1 MSAEELVTPAPA
13 PQNWRALSTAREGYI
28 SPRNRTSR
36 QFRLQF
42 APSRAAG
49 SSGSG
54 EADARTRIAKPNWLR
69 AQAGVPCCEKCRI
82 ASAKIHEA
90 MYPTGDA
97 TNGDLRA
104 SGRSFYSGVGGFL
117 AKDVK
122 GFSHG

>member
-13 PQNWRALSTAREGYI
+13 PQNRRALSTAREGYI

-54 EADARTRIAKPNWLR
+54 GADARTRIAKPNWLR
-69 AQAGVPCCEKCRI
+69 AQAGVPCCEKMPDRLCQDTR
-82 ASAKIHEA
+82 SHVRSEEHTSELQSP
-90 MYPTGDA
+90 MY
-97 TNGDLRA
+97 L
-104 SGRSFYSGVGGFL
+104 V
-117 AKDVK
+117 
-122 GFSHG
+122 

>member
-1 MSAEELVTPAPA
+1 MSAEELATPAPV

-54 EADARTRIAKPNWLR
+54 GADARTRIAKPNWLR

-97 TNGDLRA
+97 TNGVFRDFVRI
-104 SGRSFYSGVGGFL
+104 FYSCVRYYF
-117 AKDVK
+117 
-122 GFSHG
+122 

>member
-13 PQNWRALSTAREGYI
+13 PQNWRALSSAREGYI

-54 EADARTRIAKPNWLR
+54 GADARTRLAKPDSLR
-69 AQAGVPCCEKCRI
+69 AQAGVPRCEECRI
-82 ASAKIHEA
+82 GSAKIHDA
-90 MYPTGDA
+90 MYATGDA
-97 TNGDLRA
+97 THAEWRA
-104 SGRSFYSGVGGFL
+104 SGRRWY
-117 AKDVK
+117 
-122 GFSHG
+122 

>member
-1 MSAEELVTPAPA
+1 MSAEELATPAPV

-54 EADARTRIAKPNWLR
+54 GVDARTRIAKPNWLR

-82 ASAKIHEA
+82 ASAKIPEA

-97 TNGDLRA
+97 TKGALRA
-104 SGRSFYSGVGGFL
+104 SRRSFYLGGGIR
-117 AKDVK
+117 AK
-122 GFSHG
+122 GA